1 MQWKNKQSEA
11 LFQAILSL
19 KTTKEAENFFR
30 DLLTAEEIIEFS
42 KRWQAARLLHDR
54 VPYIEIQKQTGLSSR
69 TIARISK
76 WLNKGMTGYKTI
88 IKRVDHH
95 GNSSSPE
102 KSSA

>member
-1 MQWKNKQSEA
+1 MNWKNKQSKE
-11 LFQAILSL
+11 LFKAILSL
-19 KTTKEAENFFR
+19 KTTKEAENFLR

-54 VPYIEIQKQTGLSSR
+54 VSYIEIQKQTGLSSR

-76 WLNKGMTGYKTI
+76 SLNQGMTGYKTI
-88 IKRVDHH
+88 IKRIDHH
-95 GNSSSPE
+95 HNSPSPE